1 MAKNLLVTINNCELS
16 INNDELRKSLTNIV
30 SAEKVS
36 KNSAWIVAG
45 EYTKIFD
52 NELYEEDFESAKEFA
67 EIMGVSKGLVSQYR
81 KAYDFIRVNEYFT
94 ADDITVGKAYML
106 SGIDNLADFIA
117 WCDSNSLLIKAMS
130 DKCLRN
136 TIKEWKKELEAIDVE
151 DPETDEEVNEVEEA
165 KNTTDDIMNDIKDM
179 LKDCSYEQ
187 LEELKNYIEGML
199 GNPPTF
205 KERGEEDEVSNS

>member
-117 WCDSNSLLIKAMS
+117 WCDSNNLLIKAMS

-151 DPETDEEVNEVEEA
+151 DSETDEEVNEVEETE
-165 KNTTDDIMNDIKDM
+165 NTTCDIINDIKDM
-179 LKDCSYEQ
+179 LKDCSKEQ

-199 GNPPTF
+199 
-205 KERGEEDEVSNS
+205 E

>member
-1 MAKNLLVTINNCELS
+1 MAKNLLVTVNNCELS
-16 INNDELRKSLTNIV
+16 ITNDELRKSLTNIV

-81 KAYDFIRVNEYFT
+81 KAYDFISVNEYFT
-94 ADDITVGKAYML
+94 ANDITVGKAYML
-106 SGIDNLADFIA
+106 ACIENLADFIS
-117 WCDSNSLLIKAMS
+117 WCDSNSLSITAMS

-151 DPETDEEVNEVEEA
+151 ESETVEEVDEVEEA
-165 KNTTDDIMNDIKDM
+165 ENTIDIEDIKEM
-179 LKDCSYEQ
+179 LKECSKEQ

-199 GNPPTF
+199 
-205 KERGEEDEVSNS
+205 E

>member
-81 KAYDFIRVNEYFT
+81 KAYDFISVNEYFT
-94 ADDITVGKAYML
+94 ANDISVGKAYLL
-106 SGIDNLADFIA
+106 SCIENLADFIS
-117 WCDSNSLLIKAMS
+117 WCDSNSLSITAMS

-151 DPETDEEVNEVEEA
+151 ESETDEEVNEEEA
-165 KNTTDDIMNDIKDM
+165 ENTTNEVIEDIKEM
-179 LKDCSYEQ
+179 LKECSKEQ

-199 GNPPTF
+199 
-205 KERGEEDEVSNS
+205 E

>member
-1 MAKNLLVTINNCELS
+1 MAKNLLVTVNNCELS
-16 INNDELRKSLTNIV
+16 IANDELRKSLTNIV

-81 KAYDFIRVNEYFT
+81 KAYDFISVNEYFT
-94 ADDITVGKAYML
+94 ANDITVGKAYML
-106 SGIDNLADFIA
+106 AGIENLADFIS
-117 WCDSNSLLIKAMS
+117 WCDSNSLSITAMS

-151 DPETDEEVNEVEEA
+151 ESEANEEVDEVEEA
-165 KNTTDDIMNDIKDM
+165 ENTIDIEDIKEM
-179 LKDCSYEQ
+179 LKECSKEQ

-199 GNPPTF
+199 
-205 KERGEEDEVSNS
+205 E

>member
-36 KNSAWIVAG
+36 KNSAWIVAS

-81 KAYDFIRVNEYFT
+81 KAYDFISVNEYFT
-94 ADDITVGKAYML
+94 ANDISVGKAYML
-106 SGIDNLADFIA
+106 SCIENLADFIS
-117 WCDSNSLLIKAMS
+117 WCDSNSLSITAMS

-151 DPETDEEVNEVEEA
+151 EKETVEEVDEVEEA
-165 KNTTDDIMNDIKDM
+165 ENTIDIEDIKEM
-179 LKDCSYEQ
+179 LKECSKEQ

-199 GNPPTF
+199 
-205 KERGEEDEVSNS
+205 E

>member
-1 MAKNLLVTINNCELS
+1 MAKNLLVTVNNCELS
-16 INNDELRKSLTNIV
+16 ITNDELRKSLTNIV

-81 KAYDFIRVNEYFT
+81 KAYDFISVNEYFT
-94 ADDITVGKAYML
+94 ANDITVGKAYML
-106 SGIDNLADFIA
+106 SGIENLADFIA
-117 WCDSNSLLIKAMS
+117 WCDSNSLLITAMS

-136 TIKEWKKELEAIDVE
+136 TIKEWKKELDAIDVE
-151 DPETDEEVNEVEEA
+151 ESETVEEVDEVEEA
-165 KNTTDDIMNDIKDM
+165 ENTIDIEDIKEM
-179 LKDCSYEQ
+179 LKECSKEQ

-199 GNPPTF
+199 
-205 KERGEEDEVSNS
+205 E

>member
-1 MAKNLLVTINNCELS
+1 MAKNLLVTVNNYELS
-16 INNDELRKSLTNIV
+16 ITNDELRKSLTNIV

-81 KAYDFIRVNEYFT
+81 KAYDFISVNEYFT
-94 ADDITVGKAYML
+94 ANDITVGKAYML

-117 WCDSNSLLIKAMS
+117 WCDSNSLLITAMS

-151 DPETDEEVNEVEEA
+151 EPETEEVDEVEEA
-165 KNTTDDIMNDIKDM
+165 ENTIDDVIEDIKEM
-179 LKDCSYEQ
+179 LKECSKEQ
-187 LEELKNYIEGML
+187 LEELKSYIEGML
-199 GNPPTF
+199 
-205 KERGEEDEVSNS
+205 E

>member
-36 KNSAWIVAG
+36 KNSAWIVAS

-81 KAYDFIRVNEYFT
+81 KAYDFISVNEYFT
-94 ADDITVGKAYML
+94 ANDITVGKAYML
-106 SGIDNLADFIA
+106 SGIENLADFIS
-117 WCDSNSLLIKAMS
+117 WCDSNSLSIPSMS

-151 DPETDEEVNEVEEA
+151 ESETVEEVDEVEEA
-165 KNTTDDIMNDIKDM
+165 ENTIDIEDIKEM
-179 LKDCSYEQ
+179 LKECSKEQ

-199 GNPPTF
+199 
-205 KERGEEDEVSNS
+205 E

>member
-36 KNSAWIVAG
+36 KNSAWIVAS

-67 EIMGVSKGLVSQYR
+67 EIMGVSKSLVSQYR

-106 SGIDNLADFIA
+106 SGIENLADFIA
-117 WCDSNSLLIKAMS
+117 WCDSNSLLITAMS

-136 TIKEWKKELEAIDVE
+136 TIKEWEKELEAIDVE
-151 DPETDEEVNEVEEA
+151 ESETEEVEEVEA
-165 KNTTDDIMNDIKDM
+165 ENTTDDVIEDIKEM
-179 LKDCSYEQ
+179 LKECSKEQ

-199 GNPPTF
+199 
-205 KERGEEDEVSNS
+205 E

>member
-16 INNDELRKSLTNIV
+16 IANDELRKSLTNIV

-81 KAYDFIRVNEYFT
+81 KAYDFISVNEYFT
-94 ADDITVGKAYML
+94 ANDITVGKAYML
-106 SGIDNLADFIA
+106 AGIENLADFIS
-117 WCDSNSLLIKAMS
+117 WCDSNSLSITAMS

-151 DPETDEEVNEVEEA
+151 ESETDEEVDEVEEA
-165 KNTTDDIMNDIKDM
+165 ENTIDIEDIKEM
-179 LKDCSYEQ
+179 LKECSKEQ

-199 GNPPTF
+199 
-205 KERGEEDEVSNS
+205 E

>member
-16 INNDELRKSLTNIV
+16 IANDELRKSLTNIV

-36 KNSAWIVAG
+36 KNSAWIVAS

-81 KAYDFIRVNEYFT
+81 KAYDFISVNEYFT
-94 ADDITVGKAYML
+94 ANDISVGKAYL
-106 SGIDNLADFIA
+106 LAGIENLADFIA
-117 WCDSNSLLIKAMS
+117 WCDTNSLSITTMS

-136 TIKEWKKELEAIDVE
+136 TIKEWRKELEAIDVE
-151 DPETDEEVNEVEEA
+151 ESETNEEVEEVEA
-165 KNTTDDIMNDIKDM
+165 ENTTDDVIEDIKEM
-179 LKDCSYEQ
+179 LKECSKEQ

-199 GNPPTF
+199 
-205 KERGEEDEVSNS
+205 E

>member
-36 KNSAWIVAG
+36 KKSAWIVAS

-81 KAYDFIRVNEYFT
+81 KAYDFISVNEYFT
-94 ADDITVGKAYML
+94 ANDISVGKAYL
-106 SGIDNLADFIA
+106 LAGIENLADFIA
-117 WCDSNSLLIKAMS
+117 WCDSNSLSITTMS

-151 DPETDEEVNEVEEA
+151 ESETEEEVEEVEA
-165 KNTTDDIMNDIKDM
+165 ENTTDDVIEDIKEM
-179 LKDCSYEQ
+179 LKECSKEQ
-187 LEELKNYIEGML
+187 LEELKSYIEGML
-199 GNPPTF
+199 
-205 KERGEEDEVSNS
+205 E

>member
-16 INNDELRKSLTNIV
+16 IANDELRKSLTNIV

-81 KAYDFIRVNEYFT
+81 KAYDFIRVNDYFT
-94 ADDITVGKAYML
+94 ADDISVGKAYL
-106 SGIDNLADFIA
+106 LACIENLADFIA
-117 WCDSNSLLIKAMS
+117 WCDSNSLSITAMS

-136 TIKEWKKELEAIDVE
+136 TIKEWRKELEAIDVE
-151 DPETDEEVNEVEEA
+151 ESETNEEVEVEAE
-165 KNTTDDIMNDIKDM
+165 NTTDDVIEDIKEM
-179 LKDCSYEQ
+179 LKECSKEQ

-199 GNPPTF
+199 
-205 KERGEEDEVSNS
+205 E

>member
-36 KNSAWIVAG
+36 KNSAWIVAS

-81 KAYDFIRVNEYFT
+81 KAYDFISVNEYFT
-94 ADDITVGKAYML
+94 ANDISVGKAYML
-106 SGIDNLADFIA
+106 ACIENLTDFIA
-117 WCDSNSLLIKAMS
+117 WCDSNNLSITAMS
-130 DKCLRN
+130 DKCLRS

-151 DPETDEEVNEVEEA
+151 ESETNEEVEEVEA
-165 KNTTDDIMNDIKDM
+165 ENTTDNVIEDIKEM
-179 LKDCSYEQ
+179 LKECSKEQ

-199 GNPPTF
+199 
-205 KERGEEDEVSNS
+205 E

>member
-1 MAKNLLVTINNCELS
+1 MAKNLLVTVNNCELS
-16 INNDELRKSLTNIV
+16 ITNDELRKSLTNIV

-67 EIMGVSKGLVSQYR
+67 EIMGVSEGLVSQYR

-151 DPETDEEVNEVEEA
+151 EPETVEEVDEVEEA
-165 KNTTDDIMNDIKDM
+165 ENTTDIEDIKEM
-179 LKDCSYEQ
+179 LKECSKEQ

-199 GNPPTF
+199 
-205 KERGEEDEVSNS
+205 E

>member
-36 KNSAWIVAG
+36 KNSAWIVAS

-81 KAYDFIRVNEYFT
+81 KAYDFISVNEYFT
-94 ADDITVGKAYML
+94 ANDISVGKAYLL
-106 SGIDNLADFIA
+106 SCIENLADFIA
-117 WCDSNSLLIKAMS
+117 WCDSNSLSITAMS

-151 DPETDEEVNEVEEA
+151 AEPVEEA
-165 KNTTDDIMNDIKDM
+165 EPDDTMETIKDM
-179 LKDCSYEQ
+179 LKECSKEQ

-199 GNPPTF
+199 
-205 KERGEEDEVSNS
+205 E

>member
-36 KNSAWIVAG
+36 KNSAWIVAS

-81 KAYDFIRVNEYFT
+81 KAYDFISVNEYFT
-94 ADDITVGKAYML
+94 ANDISVGKAYML
-106 SGIDNLADFIA
+106 SCIENLADFIS
-117 WCDSNSLLIKAMS
+117 WCDSNSLSITAMS

-151 DPETDEEVNEVEEA
+151 ETETVEEVDEVEEA
-165 KNTTDDIMNDIKDM
+165 KNTTDIEDIKEM
-179 LKDCSYEQ
+179 LKECSKEQ

-199 GNPPTF
+199 
-205 KERGEEDEVSNS
+205 E

>member
-16 INNDELRKSLTNIV
+16 ITNDELRKSLTNIV
-30 SAEKVS
+30 GAEKVS
-36 KNSAWIVAG
+36 KNSAWIVAS

-81 KAYDFIRVNEYFT
+81 KAYDFIRVNDYFT

-106 SGIDNLADFIA
+106 AGIENLADFIA
-117 WCDSNSLLIKAMS
+117 WCDSNSLLITAMS

-151 DPETDEEVNEVEEA
+151 DSETDEEVNEVEEA
-165 KNTTDDIMNDIKDM
+165 ENTTDDIMNDIKDM
-179 LKDCSYEQ
+179 LKDCSKEQ

-199 GNPPTF
+199 
-205 KERGEEDEVSNS
+205 E

>member
-36 KNSAWIVAG
+36 KNSAWIVAS

-81 KAYDFIRVNEYFT
+81 KAYDFISVNEYFT
-94 ADDITVGKAYML
+94 ANDISVGKAYML
-106 SGIDNLADFIA
+106 SCIENLADFIS
-117 WCDSNSLLIKAMS
+117 WCDSNSLSITAMS

-151 DPETDEEVNEVEEA
+151 ESETVEEVDEVEEA
-165 KNTTDDIMNDIKDM
+165 ENTTDIEDIKEM
-179 LKDCSYEQ
+179 LKECSKEQ

-199 GNPPTF
+199 
-205 KERGEEDEVSNS
+205 E

>member
-1 MAKNLLVTINNCELS
+1 MTKNLLVTINNCELS

-81 KAYDFIRVNEYFT
+81 KAYDFISVNEYFT
-94 ADDITVGKAYML
+94 ANDISVGKAYL
-106 SGIDNLADFIA
+106 LACIENLADFIA
-117 WCDSNSLLIKAMS
+117 WCDSNSLSITAMS

-136 TIKEWKKELEAIDVE
+136 TIKEWKKELDAIDVE
-151 DPETDEEVNEVEEA
+151 ESEAEEVDEVEEA
-165 KNTTDDIMNDIKDM
+165 ENTTNEVIEDIKEM
-179 LKDCSYEQ
+179 LKECSKEQ

-199 GNPPTF
+199 
-205 KERGEEDEVSNS
+205 E

>member
-36 KNSAWIVAG
+36 KNSAWIVAS

-52 NELYEEDFESAKEFA
+52 NELDEEDFESAKEFA

-81 KAYDFIRVNEYFT
+81 KAYDFISVNEYFT
-94 ADDITVGKAYML
+94 ANDISVGKAYL
-106 SGIDNLADFIA
+106 LACIENLADFIA
-117 WCDSNSLLIKAMS
+117 WCDTNSLSITAMS

-136 TIKEWKKELEAIDVE
+136 TIKEWKKR
-151 DPETDEEVNEVEEA
+151 T
-165 KNTTDDIMNDIKDM
+165 
-179 LKDCSYEQ
+179 
-187 LEELKNYIEGML
+187 
-199 GNPPTF
+199 
-205 KERGEEDEVSNS
+205 

>member
-1 MAKNLLVTINNCELS
+1 MAKNLLVTVNNCELS
-16 INNDELRKSLTNIV
+16 ITNDELRKSLTNIV

-81 KAYDFIRVNEYFT
+81 KAYDFISVNEYFT
-94 ADDITVGKAYML
+94 ANDITVGKAYML
-106 SGIDNLADFIA
+106 ACIENLADFIS
-117 WCDSNSLLIKAMS
+117 WCDSNSLSITAMS

-136 TIKEWKKELEAIDVE
+136 TIKEWKKELEAIDIE
-151 DPETDEEVNEVEEA
+151 ESETEEVDEVEEA
-165 KNTTDDIMNDIKDM
+165 ENTTDDVIEDIKDM
-179 LKDCSYEQ
+179 LKECSKEQ
-187 LEELKNYIEGML
+187 LEELKSYIEGML
-199 GNPPTF
+199 
-205 KERGEEDEVSNS
+205 E

>member
-16 INNDELRKSLTNIV
+16 IANDELRKSLTNIV

-36 KNSAWIVAG
+36 KNSAWIVAS

-81 KAYDFIRVNEYFT
+81 KAHDFISVNEYFT
-94 ADDITVGKAYML
+94 ANDISVGKAYL
-106 SGIDNLADFIA
+106 LACIENLADFIS
-117 WCDSNSLLIKAMS
+117 WCDSNSLSITAMS
-130 DKCLRN
+130 DKGLRN

-151 DPETDEEVNEVEEA
+151 ESETNEEVEEVEA
-165 KNTTDDIMNDIKDM
+165 ENTTDDVIEDIKEM
-179 LKDCSYEQ
+179 LKECSKEQ

-199 GNPPTF
+199 
-205 KERGEEDEVSNS
+205 E

>member
-16 INNDELRKSLTNIV
+16 IANDELRKSLTNIV

-81 KAYDFIRVNEYFT
+81 KAYDFISVNEYFT
-94 ADDITVGKAYML
+94 ANDISVGKAYML
-106 SGIDNLADFIA
+106 SCIENLADFIS
-117 WCDSNSLLIKAMS
+117 WCDSNSLSITAMS

-151 DPETDEEVNEVEEA
+151 ESETVEEVDEVEEA
-165 KNTTDDIMNDIKDM
+165 ENTIDIEDIKEM
-179 LKDCSYEQ
+179 LKECSKEQ

-199 GNPPTF
+199 
-205 KERGEEDEVSNS
+205 E

>member
-16 INNDELRKSLTNIV
+16 IANDELRKSLTNIV

-36 KNSAWIVAG
+36 KNSAWIVAS

-81 KAYDFIRVNEYFT
+81 KAYDFISVNEYFT
-94 ADDITVGKAYML
+94 ANDISVGKAYL
-106 SGIDNLADFIA
+106 LAGIENLADFIA
-117 WCDSNSLLIKAMS
+117 WCDSNSLSITAMS

-151 DPETDEEVNEVEEA
+151 ESETEEEVEEVEA
-165 KNTTDDIMNDIKDM
+165 ENTTDDVIEDIKDM
-179 LKDCSYEQ
+179 LKECSKEQ

-199 GNPPTF
+199 
-205 KERGEEDEVSNS
+205 E

>member
-16 INNDELRKSLTNIV
+16 IANDELRKSLTNIV

-36 KNSAWIVAG
+36 KNSAWIVAS

-81 KAYDFIRVNEYFT
+81 KAYDFISVNEYFT
-94 ADDITVGKAYML
+94 ANDITVGKAYML
-106 SGIDNLADFIA
+106 SCIENLADFIS
-117 WCDSNSLLIKAMS
+117 WCDSNSLSITAMS

-136 TIKEWKKELEAIDVE
+136 TIKEWRKELEAIDVE
-151 DPETDEEVNEVEEA
+151 ESETVEEVDEVEEA
-165 KNTTDDIMNDIKDM
+165 ENTIDIEDIKEM
-179 LKDCSYEQ
+179 LKECSKEQ

-199 GNPPTF
+199 
-205 KERGEEDEVSNS
+205 E

>member
-1 MAKNLLVTINNCELS
+1 MAKNLLVTINNSELS
-16 INNDELRKSLTNIV
+16 IANDELRKSLTNIV

-36 KNSAWIVAG
+36 KNSAWIVAS

-81 KAYDFIRVNEYFT
+81 KAYDFISVNEYFT
-94 ADDITVGKAYML
+94 ANDISVGKAYL
-106 SGIDNLADFIA
+106 LAGIENLADFIS
-117 WCDSNSLLIKAMS
+117 WCDSNSLSITAMS

-151 DPETDEEVNEVEEA
+151 ESETEEVEEVEA
-165 KNTTDDIMNDIKDM
+165 ENTTDDVIEDIKEM
-179 LKDCSYEQ
+179 LKECSKEQ

-199 GNPPTF
+199 
-205 KERGEEDEVSNS
+205 E

>member
-1 MAKNLLVTINNCELS
+1 MAKNLLVTVNNCELS
-16 INNDELRKSLTNIV
+16 ITNDELRKSLTNIV

-81 KAYDFIRVNEYFT
+81 KAYDFISVNEYFT
-94 ADDITVGKAYML
+94 ANDISVGKAYL
-106 SGIDNLADFIA
+106 LACIENLADFIS
-117 WCDSNSLLIKAMS
+117 WCDSNSLSITAMS

-151 DPETDEEVNEVEEA
+151 ESETNEEVEEVEA
-165 KNTTDDIMNDIKDM
+165 ENTTDDVIEDIKEM
-179 LKDCSYEQ
+179 LKECSKEQ
-187 LEELKNYIEGML
+187 LEELKSYIEGML
-199 GNPPTF
+199 
-205 KERGEEDEVSNS
+205 E

>member
-1 MAKNLLVTINNCELS
+1 MAKNLLVTINKRELS

-81 KAYDFIRVNEYFT
+81 KAYDFISVNEYFT
-94 ADDITVGKAYML
+94 ANDITVGKAYML
-106 SGIDNLADFIA
+106 ACIENLADFIS
-117 WCDSNSLLIKAMS
+117 WCDSNSLSITAMS

-136 TIKEWKKELEAIDVE
+136 TIKEWKKELDAIDIE
-151 DPETDEEVNEVEEA
+151 ESETVEEVDEVEEA
-165 KNTTDDIMNDIKDM
+165 ENTIDIEDIKEM
-179 LKDCSYEQ
+179 LKECSKEQ

-199 GNPPTF
+199 
-205 KERGEEDEVSNS
+205 E

>member
-1 MAKNLLVTINNCELS
+1 MAKNLLVTVNNYELS
-16 INNDELRKSLTNIV
+16 ITNDELRKSLTNIV

-81 KAYDFIRVNEYFT
+81 KAYDFISVNEYFT
-94 ADDITVGKAYML
+94 ANDITVGKAYML
-106 SGIDNLADFIA
+106 ACIENLADFIS
-117 WCDSNSLLIKAMS
+117 WCDSNSLLITAMS

-151 DPETDEEVNEVEEA
+151 ESETVEEVDEVEEA
-165 KNTTDDIMNDIKDM
+165 ENTIDIEDIKEM
-179 LKDCSYEQ
+179 LKECSKEQ

-199 GNPPTF
+199 
-205 KERGEEDEVSNS
+205 E

>member
-1 MAKNLLVTINNCELS
+1 MAKNLLVTVNNCELS
-16 INNDELRKSLTNIV
+16 ITNDELRKSLTNIV

-81 KAYDFIRVNEYFT
+81 KAYDFISVNEYFT
-94 ADDITVGKAYML
+94 ANDITVGKAYML
-106 SGIDNLADFIA
+106 ACIENLADFIS
-117 WCDSNSLLIKAMS
+117 WCDSNSLSITAMS

-136 TIKEWKKELEAIDVE
+136 IIKEWKKELEAIDVE
-151 DPETDEEVNEVEEA
+151 ETETEEVDEVEEA
-165 KNTTDDIMNDIKDM
+165 ENTTDVIEDIKEM
-179 LKDCSYEQ
+179 LKECSKEQ

-199 GNPPTF
+199 
-205 KERGEEDEVSNS
+205 E

>member
-1 MAKNLLVTINNCELS
+1 MAKNLLVTVNNCELS
-16 INNDELRKSLTNIV
+16 ITNDELRKSLTNIV

-36 KNSAWIVAG
+36 KNSAWIVAS
-45 EYTKIFD
+45 EYSKIFD

-81 KAYDFIRVNEYFT
+81 KAYDFISVNEYFT
-94 ADDITVGKAYML
+94 ANDISVGKAYL
-106 SGIDNLADFIA
+106 LAGIENLADFIS
-117 WCDSNSLLIKAMS
+117 WCDSNNLSITAMS

-151 DPETDEEVNEVEEA
+151 ESETDEEVDEVEAE
-165 KNTTDDIMNDIKDM
+165 NTTDDVIEDIKEM
-179 LKDCSYEQ
+179 LKECSKEQ

-199 GNPPTF
+199 
-205 KERGEEDEVSNS
+205 E

>member
-16 INNDELRKSLTNIV
+16 ITNDELRKSLTNIV
-30 SAEKVS
+30 GAEKVS
-36 KNSAWIVAG
+36 KNSAWIVAS

-151 DPETDEEVNEVEEA
+151 ESETNEEVEEVEA
-165 KNTTDDIMNDIKDM
+165 ENTTDDVIEDIKEM
-179 LKDCSYEQ
+179 LKECSKEQ

-199 GNPPTF
+199 
-205 KERGEEDEVSNS
+205 E

>member
-1 MAKNLLVTINNCELS
+1 MAKNLLVTVNNCELS
-16 INNDELRKSLTNIV
+16 ITNDELRKSLTNIV

-81 KAYDFIRVNEYFT
+81 KAYDFISVNEYFT
-94 ADDITVGKAYML
+94 ANDISVGKAYLLACIENL
-106 SGIDNLADFIA
+106 SDFIA
-117 WCDSNSLLIKAMS
+117 WCDSNSLSITSMS
-130 DKCLRN
+130 DKGLRN
-136 TIKEWKKELEAIDVE
+136 TIKEWKKELEAIEVE
-151 DPETDEEVNEVEEA
+151 AEPVEEGEPVEEA
-165 KNTTDDIMNDIKDM
+165 EPDNTMETIKDM
-179 LKDCSYEQ
+179 LKECSKEQ

-199 GNPPTF
+199 
-205 KERGEEDEVSNS
+205 E

>member
-81 KAYDFIRVNEYFT
+81 KAYDFISVNEYFT
-94 ADDITVGKAYML
+94 ANDITVGKAYML
-106 SGIDNLADFIA
+106 ACIENLADFIS
-117 WCDSNSLLIKAMS
+117 WCDSNSLSITAMS

-151 DPETDEEVNEVEEA
+151 ESETVEEVDEVEEA
-165 KNTTDDIMNDIKDM
+165 ENTIDIEDIKEM
-179 LKDCSYEQ
+179 LKECSKEQ

-199 GNPPTF
+199 
-205 KERGEEDEVSNS
+205 E

>member
-1 MAKNLLVTINNCELS
+1 MARNLLVTINNCELS
-16 INNDELRKSLTNIV
+16 ITNDELRKSLTNIV
-30 SAEKVS
+30 ASEKMT
-36 KNSAWIVAG
+36 KNSAWVIAM

-81 KAYDFIRVNEYFT
+81 KASDFISSNEYFT
-94 ADDITVGKAYML
+94 ANDISVGKAYL
-106 SGIDNLADFIA
+106 LACIENLADFIS
-117 WCDSNSLLIKAMS
+117 WCDSNNLSITAMS

-151 DPETDEEVNEVEEA
+151 DSETDEEVNEEEA
-165 KNTTDDIMNDIKDM
+165 ENTANEVIEDIKEM
-179 LKDCSYEQ
+179 LKECSKEQ

-199 GNPPTF
+199 
-205 KERGEEDEVSNS
+205 E